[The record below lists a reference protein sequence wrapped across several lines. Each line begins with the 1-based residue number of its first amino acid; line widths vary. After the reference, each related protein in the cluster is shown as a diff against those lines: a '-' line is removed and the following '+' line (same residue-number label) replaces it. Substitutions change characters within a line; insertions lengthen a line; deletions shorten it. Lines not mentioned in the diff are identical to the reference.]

1 MIPILRKVNRME
13 ENINKGGEEPIVNQA
28 SEERGRRRFSI
39 IVDDDRFNLDHSTVT
54 GLELMT
60 LVKKRPC
67 RYALVQVIPHADD
80 QFIDPDEEVDLSK
93 PGVERFVTV
102 QKDKVT
108 IYINGDPYEFASG
121 SHSVADILGLVGESP
136 DGYDLLEEKNGPPL
150 PIPTTEPVC
159 IEGCEIFHTQVKSGG
174 SS

>member
-1 MIPILRKVNRME
+1 ME
-13 ENINKGGEEPIVNQA
+13 SNINKEGEEPIVNQA
-28 SEERGRRRFSI
+28 SGEHGHRRYNI
-39 IVDDDRFNLDHSTVT
+39 TVDDDRFDLDHSIVT
-54 GLELMT
+54 GLELMK

-80 QFIDPDEEVDLSK
+80 QFIDPDEKVDLSK
-93 PGVERFVTV
+93 PGVEHFVTV

-108 IYINGDPYEFASG
+108 IYVNGDPFEIAAG
-121 SHSVADILGLVGESP
+121 NHAVAEILGLVGETP